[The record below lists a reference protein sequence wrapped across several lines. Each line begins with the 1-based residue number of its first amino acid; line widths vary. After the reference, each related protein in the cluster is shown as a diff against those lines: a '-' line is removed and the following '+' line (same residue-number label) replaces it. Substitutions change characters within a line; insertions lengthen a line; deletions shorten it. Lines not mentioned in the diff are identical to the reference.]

1 MLTPFRLLAWP
12 VVLALSVL
20 LVGCGSVS
28 ALVSELATSSNS
40 MPTTSVRSENT
51 QTVSASA
58 ESTQAENYVLQGG
71 SEPAVFDPENIGSK
85 FFNACEEVI
94 YPNLEKLGLVGIE
107 EEELRF
113 HFLPEKNFNSCSFRE
128 IGFSDQAGWL
138 IFSWDKYLYE
148 EKKKEFLWVKHGV
161 SKRLPY
167 LYIYQKDDSEPY
179 CQASVSTKHGRLT
192 IARASGNFDEE
203 NIEGLCPKAV
213 QLLEKIYEIGFSHG
227 F

>member
-40 MPTTSVRSENT
+40 MPTTSVRPENT

-71 SEPAVFDPENIGSK
+71 SEPAVFDPKVVSPK

-94 YPNLEKLGLVGIE
+94 YPNLEKLGLVENPYYE
-107 EEELRF
+107 ERFDFDPEE
-113 HFLPEKNFNSCSFRE
+113 NFNSCNFGE
-128 IGFSDQAGWL
+128 VGL
-138 IFSWDKYLYE
+138 TE
-148 EKKKEFLWVKHGV
+148 EKGWVLFFWDRYPYGGKTGKPLWIKHGV
-161 SKRLPY
+161 SKRLPHAY
-167 LYIYQKDDSEPY
+167 TYQAPESDVF
-179 CQASVSTKHGRLT
+179 CWASVSTEHGRLS
-192 IARASGNFDEE
+192 IARRGNSLFHPDM
-203 NIEGLCPKAV
+203 EGSCPKAM
-213 QLLEKIYEIGFSHG
+213 QLLEKIYEIGFSHE